1 MRCLITGFEPFLER
15 SENPSMDVLP
25 LLKNEVVG
33 CEIETLLLPVIFD
46 QVFDDVKTMI
56 DTFKPDIVIHL
67 GLAEDRDKIA
77 LERVAINI
85 KDARGKD
92 NIGNCPID
100 EKIVIGGQPAY
111 FSSLPLRKFEA
122 VLRQENI
129 PVYVSNTAGTYVCNN
144 VMYHTLH
151 YIAQNNLPIIAGF
164 IHLPLMKEQAKE
176 DEKAMPLQEIKKA
189 ISLMIQSVCTK
200 ALN

>member
-25 LLKNEVVG
+25 LLKSEIDG

-56 DTFKPDIVIHL
+56 DTFKPDMIIHL

-92 NIGNCPID
+92 NVGNCPID
-100 EKIVIGGQPAY
+100 ETIVIGGQPAY
-111 FSSLPLRKFEA
+111 FSSLPLRKFEE
-122 VLRQENI
+122 VLCQEHI

>member
-25 LLKNEVVG
+25 LLKSEVVG

-100 EKIVIGGQPAY
+100 ETIVIGGQPAY

-129 PVYVSNTAGTYVCNN
+129 PVYLSNTAGTYVCNN